1 MKNNNNG
8 LKKKHIMDYLSMY
21 INDPKLN
28 VWHLSILT
36 AILGLGY
43 RQGER
48 RRIKVSRSKIME
60 LSHVNTLP
68 TYHKYFKQLQD
79 FGYIKYKPSYDPGY
93 KSEVILCK
101 KGLSQDI

>member
-1 MKNNNNG
+1 MKRNNRI
-8 LKKKHIMDYLSMY
+8 KEKHIMDYLSIY
-21 INDPKLN
+21 IDDPKLN

-48 RRIKVSRSKIME
+48 KRIKVSRSKIME

-79 FGYIKYKPSYDPGY
+79 LGYIKYKPSYHPGY
-93 KSEVILCK
+93 KSEVRLCR
-101 KGLSQDI
+101 KGLSQNI

>member
-1 MKNNNNG
+1 MKKDNG
-8 LKKKHIMDYLSMY
+8 LKQRNIMNYLSMY
-21 INDPKLN
+21 IDDPQLN

-43 RQGER
+43 RQGQR
-48 RRIKVSRSKIME
+48 RRIKVSRSKIMK

-79 FGYIKYKPSYDPGY
+79 LGYIKYTPSYHPGY
-93 KSEVILCK
+93 KSEIKLYK
-101 KGLSQDI
+101 KRLSQQF

>member
-1 MKNNNNG
+1 MKNNNG
-8 LKKKHIMDYLSMY
+8 LKEKHIMGYLSMY

-28 VWHLSILT
+28 VWHLSLLT
-36 AILGLGY
+36 AILGLAY
-43 RQGER
+43 RQGQR

-79 FGYIKYKPSYDPGY
+79 LGYVKYTPSYHPGY
-93 KSEVILCK
+93 KSEVKLCK
-101 KGLSQDI
+101 KRLSQNI

>member
-1 MKNNNNG
+1 MR
-8 LKKKHIMDYLSMY
+8 YLLMY
-21 INDPKLN
+21 ADDPMLN

-43 RQGER
+43 RQGEIK
-48 RRIKVSRSKIME
+48 RIKVSRSKIML

-79 FGYIKYKPSYDPGY
+79 LGYIKYTPSYHPGY
-93 KSEVILCK
+93 KSEVELCK
-101 KGLSQDI
+101 KRLSQDI

>member
-1 MKNNNNG
+1 MIKTKR
-8 LKKKHIMDYLSMY
+8 LKESYIMSYLSMY
-21 INDPKLN
+21 SNDPKLN

-43 RQGER
+43 RQGQR

-79 FGYIKYKPSYDPGY
+79 LGYLEYFPSYHPERRSEVKLRRNKPS
-93 KSEVILCK
+93 
-101 KGLSQDI
+101 

>member
-1 MKNNNNG
+1 MMKQNNRF
-8 LKKKHIMDYLSMY
+8 KERKIMDYISLYSE
-21 INDPKLN
+21 DPQLN
-28 VWHLSILT
+28 VWHLSILI

-43 RQGER
+43 RQGQR

-79 FGYIKYKPSYDPGY
+79 LGYIKYTPSYHPGY
-93 KSEVILCK
+93 KSEIKLYK
-101 KGLSQDI
+101 KRLSQQF

>member
-1 MKNNNNG
+1 
-8 LKKKHIMDYLSMY
+8 MDYISLY
-21 INDPKLN
+21 IDDPKLN
-28 VWHLSILT
+28 VWHMSILI

-43 RQGER
+43 RQGQR

-79 FGYIKYKPSYDPGY
+79 LGYIKYTPSYHQGY
-93 KSEVILCK
+93 KSEVKLYRK
-101 KGLSQDI
+101 RLSQQF